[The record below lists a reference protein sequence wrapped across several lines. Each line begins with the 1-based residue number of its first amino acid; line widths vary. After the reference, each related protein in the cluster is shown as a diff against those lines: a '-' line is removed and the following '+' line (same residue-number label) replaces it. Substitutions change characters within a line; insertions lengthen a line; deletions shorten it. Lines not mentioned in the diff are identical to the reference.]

1 MVSTFL
7 DQSGASALQIEAPL
21 ATHFTGAGF
30 HPFDHRRHDLLH
42 QTPKLKRLLQRI
54 PQML

>member
-21 ATHFTGAGF
+21 ATHFTGAVF